1 LRAIDVNPF
10 KAKENVSW
18 SQFMALWG
26 MVLTNKS
33 HLPEKVDFIEKIFNP
48 ERKE

>member
-1 LRAIDVNPF
+1 
-10 KAKENVSW
+10 
-18 SQFMALWG
+18 MALWG

-48 ERKE
+48 ERKEQLKREEFEKVVK